1 MRVRFYARPDVISAQ
16 QADLDRSREPAEAVS
31 ATDAEFLATL
41 GKRVREIRER
51 RGMTR
56 KLLARDANVSERYL
70 GQLELGEGNISVMLL
85 RRIAAALNVALAEV
99 FTPERADSVEKR
111 LIRRLLERMPA
122 HRLKNVI
129 ARLTRELGEDEN
141 WRRQRVALVG
151 LRGAGKST
159 LGGMLARHLAVDF
172 IELNR
177 EIERETGLPVA
188 EVFALYG
195 QPGYRRF
202 ERRAL
207 ERVLSENDRAVL
219 SVGGGIV
226 AEEEA
231 FSLLLNG
238 CFTVWLR
245 ASPEEHMSRVLS
257 QGDLRPMA
265 GSDEAMEDLKRILA
279 ARETLYRKA
288 DAILDTSGQSPQ
300 ESLAKLREIVLH

>member
-1 MRVRFYARPDVISAQ
+1 MISEQ
-16 QADLDRSREPAEAVS
+16 QTISDPSRAPAEAIS
-31 ATDAEFLATL
+31 PTDADFLAAL

-56 KLLARDANVSERYL
+56 KTLARDADVSERYL
-70 GQLELGEGNISVMLL
+70 GQLELGNGNISVMLL
-85 RRIAAALNVALAEV
+85 RRIAGALKVKLADV
-99 FTPERADSVEKR
+99 FIPEQTDAVEKR
-111 LIRRLLERMPA
+111 
-122 HRLKNVI
+122 
-129 ARLTRELGEDEN
+129 
-141 WRRQRVALVG
+141 RRQRVALVG

-159 LGGMLARHLAVDF
+159 LGGMLARHLEVDF

-207 ERVLSENDRAVL
+207 ERVLAGNDRAVL

-231 FSLLLNG
+231 FSLLLDG

-245 ASPEEHMSRVLS
+245 ASPEEHMSRVLA

-265 GSDEAMEDLKRILA
+265 GSEEAMEDLKRILA

-288 DAILDTSGQSPQ
+288 DAILDTSGRTPE
-300 ESLAKLREIVLH
+300 ESLAQLREIVLH

>member
-1 MRVRFYARPDVISAQ
+1 
-16 QADLDRSREPAEAVS
+16 
-31 ATDAEFLATL
+31 
-41 GKRVREIRER
+41 
-51 RGMTR
+51 MTR
-56 KLLARDANVSERYL
+56 KTLARDADVSERYL
-70 GQLELGEGNISVMLL
+70 GQLELGDGNISVMLL
-85 RRIAAALNVALAEV
+85 RRIAVALNVKLADV
-99 FTPERADSVEKR
+99 FIPEQ
-111 LIRRLLERMPA
+111 
-122 HRLKNVI
+122 
-129 ARLTRELGEDEN
+129 DEA

-159 LGGMLARHLAVDF
+159 LGGMLAGHLEVDF

-177 EIERETGLPVA
+177 EIERVSGLPVA

-195 QPGYRRF
+195 QSGYRRF

-207 ERVLSENDRAVL
+207 ERVLAENDRAVL

-231 FSLLLNG
+231 FGLLLDG

-245 ASPEEHMSRVLS
+245 ASPEEHMSRVLA

-265 GSDEAMEDLKRILA
+265 GNEEAMEDLKRILA

-288 DAILDTSGQSPQ
+288 DAVLDTSGQTPE
-300 ESLAKLREIVLH
+300 ESLAKLREIVSI